1 MEEVTCA
8 ELKKVFKHLGHTP
21 GMKRPL
27 WHVTQIIKRDMKHTV
42 NKITVITKCI
52 FFHTQTALTDTKKS

>member
-8 ELKKVFKHLGHTP
+8 ELKTVFKRSGHTP

-27 WHVTQIIKRDMKHTV
+27 WHITQIIKRDMKQIV
-42 NKITVITKCI
+42 NKTTLITKCI
-52 FFHTQTALTDTKKS
+52 FSIHRQH